1 MTESQNLNPNP
12 DETPVLRC
20 NRCDQPITPETAVLT
35 PTGYRCQSCVKE
47 QQKVFDNTR
56 FFDLVLGFI
65 IAAVLSYAGGWLVSR
80 LGFFTLLVAP
90 SVGVLIFRA
99 VRLAVNKR
107 RSRALNN
114 AILVGAII
122 GCIPMLVP
130 EITALI
136 LSGGDAL
143 SFTGSLL
150 PLIWRVVYTVLV
162 ASTAYAQSKGLRL

>member
-12 DETPVLRC
+12 DETPTLRC

-35 PTGYRCQSCVKE
+35 PTGYRCQNCVKE

-65 IAAVLSYAGGWLVSR
+65 IAALLSYAGGWLVSR

-90 SVGVLIFRA
+90 SVGVLIYRA
-99 VRLAVNKR
+99 VRLVVNKR

-136 LSGGDAL
+136 FSGGDAL